1 MERVSRVSATTQT
14 GASCVAM
21 PSHRPLT
28 RRFVV
33 CLICLLA
40 RRNHT
45 GVHCHLHM
53 VLPVRE
59 HHERLIVFEYKQD
72 RFPRVDVYLAPS
84 VVRGE
89 KARGSPLLFI
99 VFSTAA

>member
-59 HHERLIVFEYKQD
+59 HHERFIVFESKQD

-84 VVRGE
+84 VGAWGE
-89 KARGSPLLFI
+89 GTGIPASL
-99 VFSTAA
+99 STAA